1 MRGVYLVLSHQKMA
15 NKFYVKTAFFPEKR
29 FERNA
34 FVRPPKEAQ
43 KKYQYQKSFLY
54 II

>member
-1 MRGVYLVLSHQKMA
+1 MA
-15 NKFYVKTAFFPEKR
+15 NKFYVKTAFLPEKS

-43 KKYQYQKSFLY
+43 NKYQYQKS
-54 II
+54 IIDII